1 MLNVSK
7 TAGGPGPCQKR
18 RIRRAVRKEK
28 EQSRA
33 KRSAFL
39 LFFLCTFSF
48 VFWHFWFLLPDVRM
62 LGRLLLIN

>member
-48 VFWHFWFLLPDVRM
+48 VF
-62 LGRLLLIN
+62 